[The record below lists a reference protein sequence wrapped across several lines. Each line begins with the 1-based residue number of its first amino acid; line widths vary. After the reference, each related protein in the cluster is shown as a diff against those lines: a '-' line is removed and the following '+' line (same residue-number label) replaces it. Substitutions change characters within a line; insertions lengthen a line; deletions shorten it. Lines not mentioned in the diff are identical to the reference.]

1 MNMTEKLR
9 YGKGRRIPV
18 ILVMIALLFSA
29 FIPAATQ
36 SAYAADGTISLKAG
50 SVKAIVYAIAAG
62 GTVAVVV
69 VVCCVLFGA
78 AFYFFGDESSDSYIP
93 VSPEVEAYTS
103 VIEKY
108 CKEYGNIAHFF
119 KPHKVRDESDQ

>member
-36 SAYAADGTISLKAG
+36 SAYAADGTATAICVCDGININQKLVELGYSKDVSL
-50 SVKAIVYAIAAG
+50 
-62 GTVAVVV
+62 
-69 VVCCVLFGA
+69 
-78 AFYFFGDESSDSYIP
+78 
-93 VSPEVEAYTS
+93 
-103 VIEKY
+103 
-108 CKEYGNIAHFF
+108 N
-119 KPHKVRDESDQ
+119 

>member
-36 SAYAADGTISLKAG
+36 SAYAADGTISLNEMC
-50 SVKAIVYAIAAG
+50 I
-62 GTVAVVV
+62 
-69 VVCCVLFGA
+69 
-78 AFYFFGDESSDSYIP
+78 
-93 VSPEVEAYTS
+93 
-103 VIEKY
+103 
-108 CKEYGNIAHFF
+108 
-119 KPHKVRDESDQ
+119 RDRLLYEHSKMCFL